1 MSLMVGCKYEQETY
15 RQHHMLYQKCLPSWR
30 MWKKPAKQLH
40 NEAEWARKH
49 PIRIQQIQDIDDL
62 LCF

>member
-1 MSLMVGCKYEQETY
+1 MSAILENVEE
-15 RQHHMLYQKCLPSWR
+15 
-30 MWKKPAKQLH
+30 AKQLH